1 MKIKEYDKIFS
12 YLYELG
18 SIITGHYF
26 QPGKFFEQANLEI
39 TPETKIAEI
48 GCGTGRW
55 VLAAAEHCKR
65 RGIATVVEGADISP
79 HMLKI
84 AERKAKRKNVPI
96 ELYQAD
102 GRDLTKARAF
112 YNGSINCRKKCFEDE
127 SIDLLISSG
136 MLECVTDNV
145 EPAMD
150 ELMRI
155 LKPGGKLIL
164 PLVNINPAGNLAS
177 TVLRFRL
184 VPKEYAFKKL
194 PGITFESVPVESLTR
209 YMAAI
214 QTIYVGTKN

>member
-1 MKIKEYDKIFS
+1 MKIKEYGEVFS

-26 QPGKFFEQANLEI
+26 HPGKFFEQANLDI

-48 GCGTGRW
+48 GCGTARW
-55 VLAAAEHCKR
+55 ALAAAKHCQKK
-65 RGIATVVEGADISP
+65 GIATVVEGADISP

-84 AERKAKRKNVPI
+84 AERKAKRKKVPL

-112 YNGSINCRKKCFEDE
+112 YNGSINCRKKRFEDE

-136 MLECVTDNV
+136 MLECVTENV
-145 EPAMD
+145 EPAME
-150 ELMRI
+150 ELTRI
-155 LKPGGKLIL
+155 LKPGGKIIL
-164 PLVNINPAGNLAS
+164 PLVNMNSAGNLAS
-177 TVLRFRL
+177 KVLRFRL
-184 VPKEYAFKKL
+184 VPKEYAFAKL
-194 PGITFESVPVESLTR
+194 PEITFESVPVQSLTR
-209 YMAAI
+209 YMEAI